1 VEKILELKIPP
12 VAVLL
17 VVAILM
23 WLCEKTFPFLTVN
36 FNFKLVVTAIIA
48 VSGCSIVI
56 AGARTFHRAGTTVNP
71 LRPEATTT
79 LVTEG
84 VYRFSR
90 HPIYL
95 GLAMILL
102 SWGIYLANLLSI
114 LLVIAFVVY
123 INHFQIQP
131 EERMLQKLFGICF
144 ERYKQQVRRWL

>member
-1 VEKILELKIPP
+1 MEKIIKLKIPP

-17 VVAILM
+17 VLAILM
-23 WLCEKTFPFLTVN
+23 WFCEKTFPVLSVN
-36 FNFKLVVTAIIA
+36 IHFKHVIAAIFA
-48 VSGCSIVI
+48 ASGCSIVI
-56 AGARTFHRAGTTVNP
+56 AGARAFHRAGTTVNP
-71 LRPEATTT
+71 LKPETTT
-79 LVTEG
+79 VLVMEG

-102 SWGIYLANLLSI
+102 SWGIYLSNLLS
-114 LLVIAFVVY
+114 LMFVIVFVVY
-123 INHFQIQP
+123 INRFQIQR